1 MEVFLSCILLPKRI
15 WNFDAISYFLVF
27 PDKRAHGE
35 DVLGEVQKA
44 ACNTETTVSNE
55 KHSRIHSSFAA
66 WGKNRDVSSLQ
77 FYRI

>member
-1 MEVFLSCILLPKRI
+1 M
-15 WNFDAISYFLVF
+15 DAISYFLVF

-44 ACNTETTVSNE
+44 ACNTKTTVSNE
-55 KHSRIHSSFAA
+55 KHSRIHSSFGA